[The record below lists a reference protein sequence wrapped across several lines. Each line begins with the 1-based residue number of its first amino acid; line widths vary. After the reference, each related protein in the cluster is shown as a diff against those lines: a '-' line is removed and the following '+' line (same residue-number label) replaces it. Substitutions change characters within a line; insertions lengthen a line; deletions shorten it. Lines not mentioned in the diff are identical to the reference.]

1 MTGALAVIRRHPKWG
16 LLWLVVAIL
25 AITAAVARVH
35 SSWEAT
41 VTLSLDPQWTRSN
54 EPLPEQRND
63 PRNRTGSPA
72 PLEITRVAELA
83 YRVVDSTTF
92 RHAMATRDVSSYRL
106 EFGVGFKGKSAIR
119 LFVPG
124 STAGQ
129 AQERLTTLQNAV
141 LSDLAARRLGVGI
154 IDVDGAATRA
164 ETRTVGR
171 PGLADEMRA
180 GAAAA
185 LLITGLGL
193 GLALGRTF
201 RAPLRSAVTQPL
213 GSGRAV
219 LRFAKWFIV
228 LAVLVPSRLV
238 IGPLGALGAPA
249 NLLGLA
255 GLLWWVADSLKR
267 RPTRAQGLQPT
278 RLAMLAFLGAWL
290 IGCIGGLA
298 RVMAPVEHR
307 SLDRSML
314 FVLSWTGVALVVA
327 DGLRTRQQL
336 GALIRFL
343 CSCAMFMA
351 VVALLQFKLGWDY
364 TEWVSRIPGLR
375 VNGDLVPII
384 ARSSFRRVSGTAI
397 HPIEYGVVLAAVLPL
412 AIWAAR
418 NRGNRSWT
426 RATLPAIAIALGIP
440 ISVSRSALL
449 GLFLGV
455 ILVARS
461 ISIRERVNAMVGGFF
476 FLGVVF
482 MGVPGLIGTFV
493 SYFTFNDPESSVSSR
508 TSDYDFVARLV
519 AQRPWMGLGPG
530 TFIPERYLLVDNQ
543 LLITLAEVG
552 IIGLLGFL
560 AFFAIALDM
569 NRPHG
574 KLRRLKQ
581 GMTLERGLFISL
593 VVLFFTS
600 ITFDSLSFPMFSS
613 VLALLVGASGTAWR
627 LTTLEQSELIGD
639 VLVADETN
647 YAQAINA

>member
-1 MTGALAVIRRHPKWG
+1 MGPSAIIRQRPKWV
-16 LLWLVVAIL
+16 LLWLIAATL
-25 AITAAVARVH
+25 ATTFAVARVH

-41 VTLSLDPQWTRSN
+41 ITLSLDPQWTRSN
-54 EPLPEQRND
+54 EPLPEQRSD

-92 RHAMATRDVSSYRL
+92 RHAMAQRDVDSYRL
-106 EFGVGFKGKSAIR
+106 EYGVGFKGKSSIR

-129 AQERLTTLQNAV
+129 AQGRLTTLQNAV
-141 LSDLAARRLGVGI
+141 LSDLAAKRLGVGVT
-154 IDVDGAATRA
+154 DVDGAATRA

-171 PGLADEMRA
+171 PGLADEVRA

-201 RAPLRSAVTQPL
+201 RGPLRSDVTPPL
-213 GSGRAV
+213 GSGRAA

-267 RPTRAQGLQPT
+267 RPTRAQGPQPA

-336 GALIRFL
+336 GAVIRFL
-343 CSCAMFMA
+343 CSCAVFMA
-351 VVALLQFKLGWDY
+351 VVALFQFKLGWDY

-397 HPIEYGVVLAAVLPL
+397 HPIEYGVVLAVILPL
-412 AIWAAR
+412 AIWAAK
-418 NRGNRSWT
+418 NRENRSRA
-426 RATLPAIAIALGIP
+426 RATLPAAVIALGIP
-440 ISVSRSALL
+440 ISISRSALL

-455 ILVARS
+455 FLVIRS
-461 ISIRERVNAMVGGFF
+461 ISVRKRIQAMVGGFF

-508 TSDYDFVARLV
+508 TSDYEFVARLITH
-519 AQRPWMGLGPG
+519 RPWMGLGPG

-543 LLITLAEVG
+543 VLITLAEVG

-574 KLRRLKQ
+574 KLRRLQQ
-581 GMTLERGLFISL
+581 GMTLQRGLFISL
-593 VVLFFTS
+593 VVLFITS
-600 ITFDSLSFPMFSS
+600 VTFDSLSFPMFSS
-613 VLALLVGASGTAWR
+613 VLALIVGASGTAWR
-627 LTTLEQSELIGD
+627 LATVDRSELIGD
-639 VLVADETN
+639 VLVTHETVHP
-647 YAQAINA
+647 QHINA